1 MKEHLITLKKI
12 ELIQK
17 IINAKFSKEELKQ
30 VTDKAESLANKIK

>member
-1 MKEHLITLKKI
+1 MKKHLITLKKI

-17 IINAKFSKEELKQ
+17 IISANFSKEELKQ